1 VGAITP
7 SVDPIADGRPLDAL
21 RDAVDQLKKTATG
34 ERFAILKGKAA
45 DGQPMVATINL
56 ALKRVDHLLMDEHLT
71 VTFPLSDPTPQG
83 LTTPEEA
90 EVLNKL
96 EDELLAALG
105 HNAVYIGRET
115 GQRQRVLH
123 FHVATAGPAEE
134 RTRNWAKQPRERRA
148 VIRAEYDP
156 RWQVLRR
163 W

>member
-1 VGAITP
+1 
-7 SVDPIADGRPLDAL
+7 
-21 RDAVDQLKKTATG
+21 
-34 ERFAILKGKAA
+34 
-45 DGQPMVATINL
+45 MVATINL
-56 ALKRVDHLLMDEHLT
+56 ALKRIDHLPMGDHLT
-71 VTFPLSDPTPQG
+71 VTFPLATPTPQG

-105 HNAVYIGRET
+105 KDAVYIGRET

-123 FHVATAGPAEE
+123 FHVASEGPAAE
-134 RTRNWAKQPRERRA
+134 RSRNWAKRHGERRA
-148 VIRAEYDP
+148 VIKTAHDP